1 MKSLQVLPNNTP
13 ISYLTVLYCFTERD
27 KHGISQQLYKCKC
40 ICGTLVNRSKS
51 YLHSCINSN
60 KIMSCGCKH
69 PIKIDIGKK
78 SKKWKGYGDISGF
91 YFAETKMNA
100 QQRNLEFTI
109 TIEDMWNQYLK
120 QDKKCA
126 LTKLPIFFA
135 DSQRRP
141 TIEQTASIDRID
153 SNKGYTI
160 DNIQVVHKDINRM
173 KNWYSQDRF
182 IEICKLVAA
191 NN

>member
-1 MKSLQVLPNNTP
+1 MKSLPTLPNNTP
-13 ISYLTVLYCFTERD
+13 ISYLTILSCFSEPD
-27 KHGISQQLYKCKC
+27 EHGISRRFYECKC
-40 ICGTLVNRSKS
+40 VCGNIVKRSKK
-51 YLHSCINSN
+51 YLHKCMESLR
-60 KIMSCGCKH
+60 IMSCGCKH
-69 PIKIDIGKK
+69 PARNATGKNSKI
-78 SKKWKGYGDISGF
+78 WKGYGDISGY

-109 TIEDMWNQYLK
+109 TIEDMWNTYLK

-126 LTKLPIFFA
+126 LTGLPIFFK
-135 DSQRRP
+135 DSQRRA

-153 SNKGYTI
+153 SDKGYTP
-160 DNIQVVHKDINRM
+160 DNIQVVHKDVNRM